1 MFAVRAHTSGEI
13 SMMRVLIIDDEPQI
27 RRFLTISL
35 ESQGYTILEAE
46 TGRKG
51 LEQLALEQPD
61 LVILD
66 LGLPD
71 KDGQQVL
78 EELREFSE
86 VPVIVLSVR
95 NSEKEKVQALDN
107 GANDYV
113 EKPFGVKELLAR
125 IRVLLRSTTG
135 KDIPS
140 SVYDD
145 GRLRID
151 YHLRTVVLAGD
162 KIHFSPKEYNL
173 LMELVQHPGQ
183 ILTQQYLLK
192 KCWGPTHLDD
202 SHYLRIF
209 IRQLRSKLGDD
220 PARPAYIETEP
231 GVGYR
236 FIGGED
242 GRSYT

>member
-1 MFAVRAHTSGEI
+1 MTRI
-13 SMMRVLIIDDEPQI
+13 LIIDDEPQI

-35 ESQGYTILEAE
+35 ESQGYQIIEAE
-46 TGRKG
+46 SGRRG

-61 LVILD
+61 LVVLD

-71 KDGQQVL
+71 VDGQQVL
-78 EELREFSE
+78 KDLRGFSDL
-86 VPVIVLSVR
+86 PVIVLSVR
-95 NSEKEKVQALDN
+95 NSEKEKVQALDS

-125 IRVLLRSTTG
+125 IRAVLRSTSG
-135 KDIPS
+135 KDVLPKA
-140 SVYDD
+140 YDD

-151 YHLRTVVLAGD
+151 YHLRTVVLAGERV
-162 KIHFSPKEYNL
+162 HFSPREYDL
-173 LMELVQHPGQ
+173 LLELVQHPGQ

-192 KCWGPTHLDD
+192 KFWGPSHLED

-209 IRQLRSKLGDD
+209 IRQIRSKLGDD
-220 PARPAYIETEP
+220 PAQPTYVETEP

-236 FIGGED
+236 FIGG
-242 GRSYT
+242 S

>member
-1 MFAVRAHTSGEI
+1 MTRI
-13 SMMRVLIIDDEPQI
+13 LIIDDEPQI

-35 ESQGYTILEAE
+35 ESQGYRTIEADS
-46 TGRKG
+46 GRQG

-78 EELREFSE
+78 AELRGFSE

-95 NSEKEKVQALDN
+95 HSEKEKVQALDS
-107 GANDYV
+107 GANDFV

-125 IRVLLRSTTG
+125 IRAVLRSTSG
-135 KDIPS
+135 KGQQPKG
-140 SVYDD
+140 YDD
-145 GRLRID
+145 GHLYID
-151 YHLRTVVLAGD
+151 YRQRAVMLGGQRV
-162 KIHFSPKEYNL
+162 HFSPREYDL
-173 LMELVQHPGQ
+173 LLELVQHPGQ

-192 KCWGPTHLDD
+192 KFWGPSHLEDN
-202 SHYLRIF
+202 HYLRIF
-209 IRQLRSKLGDD
+209 IRQIRGKLGDD
-220 PARPAYIETEP
+220 PARPTYVETEP

-236 FIGGED
+236 FIGESDNGIQR
-242 GRSYT
+242 GSGNG

>member
-1 MFAVRAHTSGEI
+1 MTRT
-13 SMMRVLIIDDEPQI
+13 LTIDDEPQI

-35 ESQGYTILEAE
+35 ESQGYQIIEAE
-46 TGRKG
+46 SGRRG

-61 LVILD
+61 LVVLD

-71 KDGQQVL
+71 VDGQQVL
-78 EELREFSE
+78 KDLRGFSDL
-86 VPVIVLSVR
+86 PVIVLSVR
-95 NSEKEKVQALDN
+95 NSEKEKVQALDS

-125 IRVLLRSTTG
+125 IRAVLRSTSG
-135 KDIPS
+135 KDVLPKA
-140 SVYDD
+140 YDD

-151 YHLRTVVLAGD
+151 YHLRTVVLAGERV
-162 KIHFSPKEYNL
+162 HFSPREYDL
-173 LMELVQHPGQ
+173 LLELVQHPGQ

-192 KCWGPTHLDD
+192 KFWGPSHLED

-209 IRQLRSKLGDD
+209 IRQIRSKLGDD
-220 PARPAYIETEP
+220 PAQPTYVETEP

-236 FIGGED
+236 FIGG
-242 GRSYT
+242 S

>member
-1 MFAVRAHTSGEI
+1 MTRI
-13 SMMRVLIIDDEPQI
+13 LIIDDEPQI

-35 ESQGYTILEAE
+35 ESQGYQIIEAE
-46 TGRKG
+46 SGRRG

-61 LVILD
+61 LVVLD

-71 KDGQQVL
+71 VDGQQVL
-78 EELREFSE
+78 KDLRGFSDL
-86 VPVIVLSVR
+86 PVIVLSVR
-95 NSEKEKVQALDN
+95 NSEKEKVQALDS

-125 IRVLLRSTTG
+125 IRAVLRSTSG
-135 KDIPS
+135 KDVLPKA
-140 SVYDD
+140 YDD

-151 YHLRTVVLAGD
+151 YHLRTVVLAGERV
-162 KIHFSPKEYNL
+162 HFSPREYDL
-173 LMELVQHPGQ
+173 LLELVQHPGQ

-192 KCWGPTHLDD
+192 KFWGPSHLED

-209 IRQLRSKLGDD
+209 IRQIRSKLGDD
-220 PARPAYIETEP
+220 PAQPTYVETES

-236 FIGGED
+236 FIGG
-242 GRSYT
+242 S

>member
-1 MFAVRAHTSGEI
+1 MTRI
-13 SMMRVLIIDDEPQI
+13 LIIDDEPQI

-35 ESQGYTILEAE
+35 ESQGYQICEAVS
-46 TGRKG
+46 GRTG
-51 LEQLALEQPD
+51 LEQLTLEQPD

-71 KDGQQVL
+71 LDGQDVL
-78 EELREFSE
+78 KELRGFSE
-86 VPVIVLSVR
+86 VPVVVLSVR
-95 NSEKEKVQALDN
+95 NSEKEKVQALDS

-125 IRVLLRSTTG
+125 IRAVLRSASG
-135 KDIPS
+135 KDVRPS
-140 SVYDD
+140 AYDD

-151 YHLRTVVLAGD
+151 YHLRTVQLAGERV
-162 KIHFSPKEYNL
+162 HFSPREYDL
-173 LMELVQHPGQ
+173 LLELVQHPGQ

-192 KCWGPTHLDD
+192 KFWGPSHLED

-209 IRQLRSKLGDD
+209 IRQIRGKLKDD
-220 PARPAYIETEP
+220 PARPLYIETEP

-236 FIGGED
+236 FIGGV
-242 GRSYT
+242 T

>member
-1 MFAVRAHTSGEI
+1 MKRI
-13 SMMRVLIIDDEPQI
+13 LIVDDEPQI

-35 ESQGYTILEAE
+35 ESQGYQIVDAD
-46 TGRKG
+46 TGQKG
-51 LEQLALEQPD
+51 LEQQVLEEPD

-71 KDGQQVL
+71 MDGQQVL
-78 EELREFSE
+78 KELRAFSE

-95 NSEKEKVQALDN
+95 NSEKEKVQALDS

-125 IRVLLRSTTG
+125 VRAVLRSNAG
-135 KDIPS
+135 KEVVPQK
-140 SVYDD
+140 YDD
-145 GRLRID
+145 GHLQID
-151 YHLRTVVLAGD
+151 YHLRTVMLD
-162 KIHFSPKEYNL
+162 SERIHFSPREYDL
-173 LMELVQHPGQ
+173 LLELAQHPGQ

-192 KCWGPTHLDD
+192 KLWGPSHLED

-209 IRQLRSKLGDD
+209 IRQIRNKLGDD
-220 PARPAYIETEP
+220 PARPTYIETEP

-236 FIGGED
+236 FIEKAQ
-242 GRSYT
+242 R